1 MQALSHLVYF
11 HFKGKT
17 IMASTLVVLKFDTPE
32 GADEGLAIAAKLQQ
46 EHLLEIQDIAT
57 VTWPEGKKKP
67 KTHHG
72 QGACGGAW
80 YGAFW
85 GMLIGFIFFV
95 PFLGAAWGAA
105 MVRSAPRGPITVLA
119 TISSRTSAAR
129 LPKERRRS
137 FLLVGQVTG
146 DRVKEAFQA
155 APKFE
160 VIASNLSHEQEE
172 KLKDAFAH

>member
-1 MQALSHLVYF
+1 
-11 HFKGKT
+11 
-17 IMASTLVVLKFDTPE
+17 MASTLVVLKFDTPE
-32 GADEGLAIAAKLQQ
+32 GADEGLAIAAKLQR

-95 PFLGAAWGAA
+95 PFL
-105 MVRSAPRGPITVLA
+105 APPGRCDGRAQRIV
-119 TISSRTSAAR
+119 
-129 LPKERRRS
+129 
-137 FLLVGQVTG
+137 VGLRYRQ
-146 DRVKEAFQA
+146 RF
-155 APKFE
+155 
-160 VIASNLSHEQEE
+160 H
-172 KLKDAFAH
+172 

>member
-1 MQALSHLVYF
+1 
-11 HFKGKT
+11 
-17 IMASTLVVLKFDTPE
+17 MASTLVVLKFDTPE
-32 GADEGLAIAAKLQQ
+32 GADEGLAIAAKLQK

-95 PFLGAAWGAA
+95 PFLGAAWAPRW
-105 MVRSAPRGPITVLA
+105 VRSAPRGRITVSA
-119 TISSRTSAAR
+119 KISLRTSAAR
-129 LPKERRRS
+129 LPKEPQHS
-137 FLLVGQVTG
+137 FCLS
-146 DRVKEAFQA
+146 DR
-155 APKFE
+155 
-160 VIASNLSHEQEE
+160 
-172 KLKDAFAH
+172 

>member
-1 MQALSHLVYF
+1 
-11 HFKGKT
+11 
-17 IMASTLVVLKFDTPE
+17 MASTLVVLKFDTPE
-32 GADEGLAIAAKLQQ
+32 GANEGLAIAVKLQK

-95 PFLGAAWGAA
+95 PFLAPPG
-105 MVRSAPRGPITVLA
+105 APRW
-119 TISSRTSAAR
+119 AR
-129 LPKERRRS
+129 LR
-137 FLLVGQVTG
+137 LVVGLRYRQG
-146 DRVKEAFQA
+146 
-155 APKFE
+155 
-160 VIASNLSHEQEE
+160 LH
-172 KLKDAFAH
+172 